1 MCQICEVA
9 ASEIAGA
16 AHSGF
21 AAFQPNRVAPRGPP
35 YNLEAAHAAPA
46 SAMPEGVGIRGDDAD
61 QGRDVLSM
69 DERVGNFAVGD
80 VLVDGSKSSRSPPA
94 FTRPTPRS
102 STPPGISSCRASST
116 RIAISSRRRCAAF
129 SPTAFSSTTGGPKA
143 RTIIMNSILQKLS
156 MGYRPQDVYINEL
169 FAGIAQIDA
178 GVTAVMDI
186 SQIHHSPEH
195 SDAAIEGLRAAGRRA
210 VFGYFEGWGEKA
222 KYPGDA
228 KRIREQHFSSSDQ
241 SLSMFMGGEIY
252 LPGYEEA
259 WKAGRDLDL
268 PIALHVVG
276 TFGMQPTFDELAK
289 AGKFGADC
297 FFIHMTGM
305 SEIGWKA
312 AADAGAHVTLAVP
325 IEMQMRHGT
334 PPIQK
339 ALDLGMSL
347 SLSTDVEC
355 TMTAD
360 MFTQMRGVMTL
371 QRMFANELALQGK
384 EYPKLMSVW
393 DALRLATM
401 GGARGLKIE
410 TKTGS
415 LTPGKDADIILLDA
429 TALNVTPLNH
439 APGAVVTLMER
450 SNVSTVLCAG
460 QIKKWRGGIVG
471 YDILKLRAELDASS
485 RLCFR
490 GGRHRARSVPG
501 VRTNGKRPVRRA
513 MQVVDEF
520 EREKHGIQ
528 AER

>member
-1 MCQICEVA
+1 VCQVCEVGR
-9 ASEIAGA
+9 SELGAGVPLR
-16 AHSGF
+16 F
-21 AAFQPNRVAPRGPP
+21 AATHATEPGLPRAAAV
-35 YNLEAAHAAPA
+35 NLEAVHGAAA
-46 SAMPEGVGIRGDDAD
+46 STMPEGVGV
-61 QGRDVLSM
+61 QGRRTLIKGGTILSM
-69 DERVGNFAVGD
+69 DERVGNHAVGD
-80 VLVDGSKSSRSPPA
+80 VLLEGS
-94 FTRPTPRS
+94 
-102 STPPGISSCRASST
+102 
-116 RIAISSRRRCAAF
+116 RIAEVAARIDAPDAAIIDATGHIVAPGF
-129 SPTAFSSTTGGPKA
+129 IDAHSHQFETALRSFLADGILINDGRPESA
-143 RTIIMNSILQKLS
+143 HNYYESILQKLS
-156 MGYRPQDVYINEL
+156 MGYRPRDVHINEL
-169 FAGIAQIDA
+169 FSGIAQIDA
-178 GVTAVMDI
+178 GVTTVMDI

-228 KRIREQHFSSSDQ
+228 KRIRAQHFASSDQ
-241 SLSMFMGGEIY
+241 LLTMFMGGEIY
-252 LPGYEEA
+252 LPGYDEA
-259 WKAGRDLDL
+259 WKVGRELGL

-289 AGKFGADC
+289 AGKFGPDC

-312 AADAGAHVTLAVP
+312 AADAGVHVTLAVP

-371 QRMFANELALQGK
+371 QRMFANDLALQGK
-384 EYPKLMSVW
+384 EFPKLMSVW
-393 DALRLATM
+393 DALSLATM
-401 GGARGLKIE
+401 GGAKGLKLE
-410 TKTGS
+410 SKAGS
-415 LTPGKDADIILLDA
+415 LTPGKEADIILLDA

-460 QIKKWRGGIVG
+460 QIKKWRGAIIG
-471 YDILKLRAELDASS
+471 YDIPKLRAELEAS
-485 RLCFR
+485 RDYVFAAAGIERDLFR
-490 GGRHRARSVPG
+490 A
-501 VRTNGKRPVRRA
+501 
-513 MQVVDEF
+513 
-520 EREKHGIQ
+520 
-528 AER
+528 